1 MNTEWWLIQDKFY
14 NSSFRAYD
22 SKILKLK
29 WLDVLNMGNS
39 SVKAL
44 VRVKNDIGWMNFN
57 IWLLRNNIIFIW
69 RHTGEKLSELIS
81 DELLKLTLE
90 HPKIPFPELKWA
102 FQRWFRNH
110 RFIPVSVKTKFKY
123 ENIFHTVVLIITV
136 IKLLRAIV
144 NWFP

>member
-1 MNTEWWLIQDKFY
+1 
-14 NSSFRAYD
+14 
-22 SKILKLK
+22 
-29 WLDVLNMGNS
+29 MGNS

-90 HPKIPFPELKWA
+90 HPKIPFPELK
-102 FQRWFRNH
+102 
-110 RFIPVSVKTKFKY
+110 
-123 ENIFHTVVLIITV
+123 
-136 IKLLRAIV
+136 
-144 NWFP
+144 